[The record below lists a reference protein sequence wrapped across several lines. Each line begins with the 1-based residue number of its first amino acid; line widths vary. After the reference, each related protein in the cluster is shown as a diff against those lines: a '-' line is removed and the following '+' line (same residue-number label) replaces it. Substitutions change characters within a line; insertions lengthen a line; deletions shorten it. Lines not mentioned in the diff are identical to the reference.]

1 MKRLGLAIA
10 LTLPFAAQA
19 AEVTQDG
26 FTMTIRGPIEQGDAL
41 RMYSVMKAKGTIPT
55 RIILDSR
62 GGLVSDAV
70 QMARYI
76 RRDLKAVT
84 EVQGECWSAC
94 VMIFAGGI
102 QRYAGPNA
110 DFRVHRAA
118 VDGQDNYA
126 TSNRLAGEYTIL
138 GVPRYIINLMM
149 DTPAMSFTQLT
160 DQDLI
165 GWALRKGT
173 N

>member
-1 MKRLGLAIA
+1 MKRLGLAILILA
-10 LTLPFAAQA
+10 SPAQA

-26 FTMTIRGPIEQGDAL
+26 FTMTIRGPIETGDAQQ
-41 RMYSVMKAKGTIPT
+41 MYRVMKAKGTIPT

-62 GGLVSDAV
+62 GGQVADAV
-70 QMARYI
+70 AMARYI
-76 RRDLKAVT
+76 RVDLKAVT

-94 VMIFAGGI
+94 VLVFAGGI

-118 VDGQDNYA
+118 VNGQDNYS

-138 GVPRYIINLMM
+138 GVPRYIINLML
-149 DTPAMSFTQLT
+149 DTPNSTLAQLS

-165 GWALRKGT
+165 GWALRKGI